1 MPKIIQD
8 KNLETSVDRIK
19 GMLFEVIKVK
29 DDNGQV
35 IRTFQIPL
43 KVEIKIK
50 DILEIIVG
58 SSILAI
64 PVAFTEEVWDLGQN
78 LNFLNVL
85 ALSFIGF
92 LFMAA
97 FVYFSAYRL
106 HMKMFRKEF
115 LKRVFT
121 IYFLSLLV
129 VGLLLTVIGECPWI
143 SDFDVAMKRVM
154 IGAFPASMSATVTD
168 SIS

>member
-1 MPKIIQD
+1 MPRTIQD
-8 KNLETSVDRIK
+8 KNLESSVERIK
-19 GMLFEVIKVK
+19 GTLYEVIKIK
-29 DDNGQV
+29 GDDGNV

-43 KVEIKIK
+43 KVEIKLK

-78 LNFLNVL
+78 LNFFNVL
-85 ALSFIGF
+85 ILSLIGF
-92 LFMAA
+92 MFMAA

-115 LKRVFT
+115 LTRVFT
-121 IYFLSLLV
+121 IYILSLLV
-129 VGLLLTVIGECPWI
+129 VGLLLTVIGQCPWLT
-143 SDFDVAMKRVM
+143 DFDVAIKRVM

-168 SIS
+168 SLN

>member
-78 LNFLNVL
+78 LNFYNVL
-85 ALSFIGF
+85 TLSLIGF
-92 LFMAA
+92 IFMAS
-97 FVYFSAYRL
+97 FVYFSGYRM

-115 LKRVFT
+115 FTRVFT
-121 IYFLSLLV
+121 IYILSLLV
-129 VGLLLTVIGECPWI
+129 VGLLLTVIGQCPWLT
-143 SDFDVAMKRVM
+143 DFDVAMKRVM

-168 SIS
+168 SMN

>member
-1 MPKIIQD
+1 MPRTIQD
-8 KNLETSVDRIK
+8 KNLESSVERIK
-19 GMLFEVIKVK
+19 GTLYEVIKIK
-29 DDNGQV
+29 GDDGNV

-43 KVEIKIK
+43 KVEIKLK

-78 LNFLNVL
+78 LNFFNVL
-85 ALSFIGF
+85 ILSFIGF
-92 LFMAA
+92 MFMAA

-115 LKRVFT
+115 LIRVFT
-121 IYFLSLLV
+121 IYILSLLV
-129 VGLLLTVIGECPWI
+129 VGLLLTVIGQCPWLT
-143 SDFDVAMKRVM
+143 DFDVAIKRVM

-168 SIS
+168 SLD